1 MKKIDRKHFFQLL
14 HANGYKVIRNS
25 GGHRIWSNGKRTL
38 SINAVNPNR
47 MVMQR
52 LIKEYG
58 LMQEVK

>member
-1 MKKIDRKHFFQLL
+1 MKVDKKQFFKIL
-14 HANGYKVIRNS
+14 HNNGYKVIRNS

-52 LIKEYG
+52 LIKEYQ
-58 LMQEVK
+58 LVM